1 MVPSSPS
8 PTPEERSEKPAPV
21 RLLHHIQSLEDSLCT
36 NSRSDI
42 RDLDLSFTLVSSWA
56 SVAHIASELPL
67 LQRLSL
73 KLVSSLC
80 PFSIAQFTNGR
91 IDSRLRLFSL
101 ERDGAFSSAFLNLT
115 EIQLNGTLLSWS
127 EVNGIITQMPALRG
141 LEMGYNHLSS
151 LSTGG
156 GSDPRG
162 PHPTLQT
169 LNLEN
174 NELAEWTI
182 IASSICIMPR

>member
-8 PTPEERSEKPAPV
+8 PIPEERSEIPAPV
-21 RLLHHIQSLEDSLCT
+21 RLPHHIQILEESLCT
-36 NSRSDI
+36 NSDI

-80 PFSIAQFTNGR
+80 PFLIAQFTNGR

-101 ERDGAFSSAFLNLT
+101 ERNGAFSSAFLNLT
-115 EIQLNGTLLSWS
+115 EIQLNGTLLSWP
-127 EVNGIITQMPALRG
+127 EVYGIITKMPALRG
-141 LEMGYNHLSS
+141 LEMGYNRLSS

-156 GSDPRG
+156 GSDPQG
-162 PHPTLQT
+162 PHPTIQT

-182 IASSICIMPR
+182 IASSICLMPR